1 VFVHTHSPPHL
12 ATVVGLPT
20 YDRPAVYTVSFA
32 DGSLAEYSGDD
43 NILELAPIVSDPSS
57 SIPLLP
63 FWIQGGANTTLF
75 LQNMSKPRHGKL
87 FQNDAQEWIFCPGT
101 STDLSKGVLLPNL
114 SATCQNLIDTGQLF
128 RGHTKFR
135 RVYQTRNQVQLC
147 DTVLRHVTAHGLS
160 SLVAPVSLKQIQKM
174 SPGDKEVWLAAY
186 DEEFDGLNTIP
197 TWDIITED
205 QFRRLGKNVKA
216 LPSMAIAT
224 IKYDEFNRPKR
235 AKYRIVVLGNLDYH
249 NWSRADT
256 NAPVMSQLELRV
268 LTSLAIANKR
278 VLKNCDIKQ
287 AFVIEEKSLYT
298 KNFL

>member
-1 VFVHTHSPPHL
+1 
-12 ATVVGLPT
+12 
-20 YDRPAVYTVSFA
+20 
-32 DGSLAEYSGDD
+32 
-43 NILELAPIVSDPSS
+43 
-57 SIPLLP
+57 
-63 FWIQGGANTTLF
+63 
-75 LQNMSKPRHGKL
+75 M
-87 FQNDAQEWIFCPGT
+87 
-101 STDLSKGVLLPNL
+101 SKGVLLPNL

-135 RVYQTRNQVQLC
+135 RVYQTRNQVQLR

-174 SPGDKEVWLAAY
+174 STGDQEVWFAAY

-287 AFVIEEKSLYT
+287 AFVQSSLPPDEVYLVKPPIGCPRSKPGTYWRLLRSLYGL
-298 KNFL
+298 KRAPKLWFNKLCAHLKSMGLHNLLFPPAFSWVL